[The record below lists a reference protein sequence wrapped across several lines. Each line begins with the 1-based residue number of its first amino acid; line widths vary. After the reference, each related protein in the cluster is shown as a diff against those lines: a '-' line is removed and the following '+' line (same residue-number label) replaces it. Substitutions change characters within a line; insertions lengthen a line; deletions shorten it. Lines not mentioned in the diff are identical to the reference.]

1 MNLNKLLDKIPYG
14 TFLAFKPA
22 HFMGMAA
29 GVAAVI
35 FIAMFFLIFSPNADE
50 KGALV
55 KKLAETEQ
63 TLETYLAEGA
73 TKEAKTKEVAALL
86 GTLLEKKRQL
96 PLANEISQ
104 LIQKIADIGDFL
116 GLDIVAFKQ
125 SPATNKNFYKA
136 IPVSVTI
143 SGNYY
148 KTAGFFDS
156 LQNLLRVVNVKSF
169 KMDMQPAINIIINE
183 EGEVEQEA
191 VDVLQTIIQADTFAY
206 IEGSEENFESTEAPT
221 E

>member
-1 MNLNKLLDKIPYG
+1 MNLDKILDKIPYG
-14 TFLAFKPA
+14 TFTAFKPV

-35 FIAMFFLIFSPNADE
+35 FIGMFFLVFSPNADE
-50 KGALV
+50 KAVLV
-55 KKLAETEQ
+55 KKFEDTEKQ
-63 TLETYLAEGA
+63 LELYLAEGA
-73 TKEAKTKEVAALL
+73 IKEAKTKEVAALF

-125 SPATNKNFYKA
+125 SPATNKSFYKA

-169 KMDMQPAINIIINE
+169 KMDMQPAINIVINE
-183 EGEVEQEA
+183 EGEVEQEQ

-206 IEGSEENFESTEAPT
+206 IEGSEEIIEGTEET
-221 E
+221 TK